1 MARLKVFSATI
12 GFFDTVV
19 ATPSRRAA
27 LEAWG
32 ARQDLFGEGLAAATD
47 DPAAKAAAL
56 AHPGTVLRRAAGSK
70 SAFERPPK
78 GTRPKSAGK
87 PSARS
92 ARPPPAPD
100 RRPLDRAR
108 AALDDIE
115 ARYRRDHDALERD
128 LAALGERLKA
138 LERSHVSARRAAVR
152 RRDQALRAFEGAGGT
167 AP

>member
-70 SAFERPPK
+70 SAFE
-78 GTRPKSAGK
+78 
-87 PSARS
+87 PSSGSLRS
-92 ARPPPAPD
+92 AETSMD
-100 RRPLDRAR
+100 RRPTLLMTDP
-108 AALDDIE
+108 E
-115 ARYRRDHDALERD
+115 QPPRRVPDA
-128 LAALGERLKA
+128 
-138 LERSHVSARRAAVR
+138 V
-152 RRDQALRAFEGAGGT
+152 AGPFVNDGSG
-167 AP
+167 